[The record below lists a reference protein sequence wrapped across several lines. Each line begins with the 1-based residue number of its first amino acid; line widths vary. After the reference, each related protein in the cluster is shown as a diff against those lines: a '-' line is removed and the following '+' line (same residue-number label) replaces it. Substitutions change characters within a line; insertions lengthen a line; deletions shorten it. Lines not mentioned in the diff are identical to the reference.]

1 MQMLSIRKTIVQVE
15 EIRRDAGKDIHP
27 PTQKAVAA
35 AVIENPF
42 ADRYVEN
49 LEPLYDLG
57 AEISGMLAEKA
68 VDALG
73 VLPEAVES
81 YGKGAIVGTAGEI
94 EHAAAIMHPRFG
106 APVRKAVGKGD
117 DIIPSTKKIGGP
129 GSTIVMPLTNKDNI
143 WDFDHMDAAEISI
156 PDAPKANEIVVAVV
170 LGVGGRPLKR
180 TKPDG

>member
-1 MQMLSIRKTIVQVE
+1 
-15 EIRRDAGKDIHP
+15 
-27 PTQKAVAA
+27 
-35 AVIENPF
+35 
-42 ADRYVEN
+42 
-49 LEPLYDLG
+49 
-57 AEISGMLAEKA
+57 MLAEKA
-68 VDALG
+68 VYALG
-73 VLPEAVES
+73 GLPEAVES

-94 EHAAAIMHPRFG
+94 EHAAAIMHPRFW

>member
-1 MQMLSIRKTIVQVE
+1 
-15 EIRRDAGKDIHP
+15 
-27 PTQKAVAA
+27 
-35 AVIENPF
+35 
-42 ADRYVEN
+42 
-49 LEPLYDLG
+49 
-57 AEISGMLAEKA
+57 MLAEKA
-68 VDALG
+68 VYALG

-117 DIIPSTKKIGGP
+117 DIIPSPKKIGGP